1 MRFNPF
7 LEWKRV
13 QDARELVAAT
23 DEKFEEELSE
33 HRAAYERFYNNPA
46 IFSGGAIALS
56 VNYLGYLKSVSQ
68 PVLYQ
73 HLLVASW
80 VCFLLCLLFALSYSF
95 FYTHYVH
102 YARLREFNQNRQKQ
116 CQTEL
121 EEMPKLNMVGASS
134 PAERKAYADKL
145 QLALQEYGESAKWAR
160 RKESLY
166 SFLWRR
172 GGLAARLAFLTGMVL
187 LVSFAVANI

>member
-1 MRFNPF
+1 
-7 LEWKRV
+7 
-13 QDARELVAAT
+13 
-23 DEKFEEELSE
+23 
-33 HRAAYERFYNNPA
+33 
-46 IFSGGAIALS
+46 
-56 VNYLGYLKSVSQ
+56 
-68 PVLYQ
+68 
-73 HLLVASW
+73 
-80 VCFLLCLLFALSYSF
+80 
-95 FYTHYVH
+95 
-102 YARLREFNQNRQKQ
+102 
-116 CQTEL
+116 
-121 EEMPKLNMVGASS
+121 MPKLNMVGASS